1 MTYKTLILVVV
12 LLVVGLVTWQVGC
25 NSKPQVPKELKS
37 TDAYN
42 KTVDSL
48 KTLIADQVAVQQS
61 YDMQISQLNDSIVVL
76 NKVIKKNELSLTK
89 IKARKNEK
97 VAAISKY
104 SSLDITK
111 FLSDRYKDSIR

>member
-1 MTYKTLILVVV
+1 MTYKNLIVIAV
-12 LLVVGLVTWQVGC
+12 LLIIGLVTWQIGC
-25 NSKPQVPKELKS
+25 NSKPQVPKEPKS

-48 KTLIADQVAVQQS
+48 KSLIADQVAVQQS

-76 NKVIKKNELSLTK
+76 NEVIRKNELSLTK

-97 VAAISKY
+97 IAAVSKY

>member
-12 LLVVGLVTWQVGC
+12 LLVVGLVTWQIGC
-25 NSKPQVPKELKS
+25 NSKPQVPKEPKS
-37 TDAYN
+37 TAAYN

-48 KTLIADQVAVQQS
+48 KSLIADQVAVQQS

-76 NKVIKKNELSLTK
+76 NEVIRKNELSLTK
-89 IKARKNEK
+89 IKTRRNEK
-97 VAAISKY
+97 VTAVSKF

-111 FLSDRYKDSIR
+111 FLSERYKDSIK